1 MGVALRLRAGK
12 EYLVR
17 AGHPWIFS
25 GALEHLPPALDAGSE
40 VDVLSSQ
47 GELLA
52 RGYANPRCAIAVRV
66 LTRCDEAIDAAFVR
80 RRLEAAL
87 AWRRRCVESDTDAY
101 RLVNAEGDGLPGFV
115 VDVYADFAVVQAL
128 TAGADRLKPWLLEA
142 LTELLPLRGVFE
154 RSSGAVRREEGLASR
169 DDVAWGEA
177 PPERLA
183 VRERGRRFLV
193 DLRSGQKTG
202 FFLDQRSN
210 RALLERFAAGARV
223 LNAFAYSG
231 SFGVCAGVA
240 GAREVVAVETSAKAL
255 DLARQNWALNE
266 LPEER
271 ARFVGEDV
279 FTFLRRGDDGFD
291 VLVLDPPALVK
302 HRRDITKGG
311 RAYKDLNLQGLRRAA
326 PGALVFTF
334 TCSQHVGA
342 DLFRKIVHGAA
353 VDAGRDV
360 RIVQALGP
368 GPDHP
373 TSLAHPEGEYLH
385 GLLLRA
391 L

>member
-1 MGVALRLRAGK
+1 MGIPVRLRAGK

-17 AGHPWIFS
+17 DGHPWIFS
-25 GALEHLPPALDAGSE
+25 GALEDLPAQLAAGSE
-40 VDVLSSQ
+40 VDIVSAK

-52 RGYANPRCAIAVRV
+52 RGYANPKVAIAVRV
-66 LTRCDEAIDAAFVR
+66 LTRRDEAIDAAFVQ

-101 RLVNAEGDGLPGFV
+101 RLVNAEGDGLPGFI
-115 VDVYADFAVVQAL
+115 VDVYADFAVLQAL
-128 TAGADRLKPWLLEA
+128 TAGAERLKPWLLEA
-142 LTELLPLRGVFE
+142 LTRLLPLRGIFE

-169 DDVAWGEA
+169 DDVAWGEP
-177 PPERLA
+177 PPERLEI
-183 VRERGRRFLV
+183 RERSRRYLV
-193 DLRSGQKTG
+193 DLRAGQKTG
-202 FFLDQRSN
+202 FFLDQRAN
-210 RALLERFAAGARV
+210 RALLERFASGARV

-231 SFGVCAGVA
+231 SFGVCAAAG

-255 DLARQNWALNE
+255 DLARENWALNGLLE
-266 LPEER
+266 GG

-279 FTFLRRGDDGFD
+279 FTFLRQGDDTFD

-326 PGALVFTF
+326 PGALMLTF
-334 TCSQHVGA
+334 TCSQHVSA
-342 DLFRKIVHGAA
+342 ELFRKIVHGAA
-353 VDAGRDV
+353 IDAGRDV
-360 RIVQALGP
+360 RIVQTLGP

-385 GLLLRA
+385 GLLLRVV
-391 L
+391 